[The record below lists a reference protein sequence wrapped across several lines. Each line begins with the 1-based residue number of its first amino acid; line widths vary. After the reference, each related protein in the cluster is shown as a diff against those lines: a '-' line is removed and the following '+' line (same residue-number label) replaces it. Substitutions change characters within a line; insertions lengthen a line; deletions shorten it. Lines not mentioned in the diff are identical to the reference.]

1 MKSHWVQLLLCLLF
15 SAGIWLIHNLSQTYV
30 NIVSMPVVAESN
42 LPGHAGVSSSDAT
55 ITAQV
60 KATGFRQAKLSRR
73 HRRPGRV
80 VFDAADFRQEGDNLF
95 MIPVSNLYKYVSSI
109 FGDGVSVESFVSEA
123 PRFVFQEVGYRKVPV
138 RKVQALTFEP
148 QYMPLHPMSVT
159 PDSVL
164 VYGEPSR
171 LESIDYIL
179 TRPIDLWGLRS
190 SVHGTVKLEVPS
202 GVRLSDTEV
211 VYSMEVSRYV
221 EKSVEVEIQTRNVP
235 RGQELVVLPSMAEV
249 VFRMVFPAGS
259 DPSEKAVFY
268 VDYDDFAGSI
278 TGRCIPK
285 AEGLSSAVISWKM
298 SPEAFDC
305 IVRASA
311 Q

>member
-1 MKSHWVQLLLCLLF
+1 VKSHWIQLLLCLLL

-73 HRRPGRV
+73 HRRAKDV
-80 VFDAADFRQEGDNLF
+80 VFDVSDFRQEGDNLY
-95 MIPVSNLYKYVSSI
+95 MIPVSNLYKYASAI

-123 PRFVFQEVGYRKVPV
+123 PKFVFQEVGYKKVPV
-138 RKVQALTFEP
+138 RKVQALTFES
-148 QYMPLHPMSVT
+148 QYMPLHPMSVN

-171 LESIDYIL
+171 IESIDYVL
-179 TRPIDLWGLRS
+179 TRPIDLWGLRN

-202 GVRLSDTEV
+202 GVRLSDTQV

-221 EKSVEVEIQTRNVP
+221 ETSAAVDIQVRNVP
-235 RGQELVVLPSMAEV
+235 RGLDLVVLPPEAKV
-249 VFRMVFPAGS
+249 VFRTVFPVGT
-259 DPSEKAVFY
+259 DPAQKSVFY
-268 VDYDDFAGSI
+268 VDYNDFANSI

-285 AEGLSSAVISWKM
+285 VEGLPSGVISWKM

-305 IVRASA
+305 IVRTSA